1 MAAGNAL
8 RPLFA
13 RAPTGTYRFCEVIV
27 VVFILLA
34 TVHTVL
40 LRQLGGPALTTE
52 DALFLSQTLMGHRA
66 WLTMALGLFYAYC
79 RVTAKDC
86 SQLLTVSCVLA
97 WFIFIEDTLAL
108 DNVLFVPEMLSGQL
122 TQFSRPFLLVALTY
136 MAVESRRR
144 RSHG

>member
-1 MAAGNAL
+1 MNKKL
-8 RPLFA
+8 LD
-13 RAPTGTYRFCEVIV
+13 APTGTYRFCEVIV

-34 TVHTVL
+34 TIHTLL
-40 LRQLGGPALTTE
+40 LRQLGGPALTSE

-66 WLTMALGLFYAYC
+66 WLTMALGLFYGYC
-79 RVTAKDC
+79 RITAKDC

>member
-1 MAAGNAL
+1 
-8 RPLFA
+8 
-13 RAPTGTYRFCEVIV
+13 
-27 VVFILLA
+27 
-34 TVHTVL
+34 
-40 LRQLGGPALTTE
+40 
-52 DALFLSQTLMGHRA
+52 
-66 WLTMALGLFYAYC
+66 MALGLFYAYC
-79 RVTAKDC
+79 RITAQDC
-86 SQLLTVSCVLA
+86 APLLTVSCVLA

>member
-1 MAAGNAL
+1 
-8 RPLFA
+8 
-13 RAPTGTYRFCEVIV
+13 
-27 VVFILLA
+27 
-34 TVHTVL
+34 
-40 LRQLGGPALTTE
+40 
-52 DALFLSQTLMGHRA
+52 
-66 WLTMALGLFYAYC
+66 
-79 RVTAKDC
+79 
-86 SQLLTVSCVLA
+86 LLTVSCVLA